1 MFFFSNS
8 FSLKPSKIHFIKVPS
23 TPYYTLNCSKT
34 SSTCKYI
41 SLLAPHQTRQL
52 ASQFSKKVGQR
63 DTVRSKGGRH
73 IISYRDGANI
83 DKNTWK
89 LKENIKSRPDMRIIP
104 YVDDSS
110 NNKTKTVRKITGEND
125 ILRPKLS
132 FMSNARP
139 SMMKWRELE
148 IEKTPIINISKN
160 EKYKARSHKKYED
173 NIRKHSGYA
182 RNVVDAKN
190 SPLPNIHRQRFMKNL
205 RSPTSWVS
213 SPNFL
218 NGLPKTIYHFKYPL
232 KTRNLGQ

>member
-1 MFFFSNS
+1 
-8 FSLKPSKIHFIKVPS
+8 
-23 TPYYTLNCSKT
+23 
-34 SSTCKYI
+34 
-41 SLLAPHQTRQL
+41 
-52 ASQFSKKVGQR
+52 
-63 DTVRSKGGRH
+63 
-73 IISYRDGANI
+73 
-83 DKNTWK
+83 
-89 LKENIKSRPDMRIIP
+89 MRIIP

-110 NNKTKTVRKITGEND
+110 NDKTKTVRKITSEND